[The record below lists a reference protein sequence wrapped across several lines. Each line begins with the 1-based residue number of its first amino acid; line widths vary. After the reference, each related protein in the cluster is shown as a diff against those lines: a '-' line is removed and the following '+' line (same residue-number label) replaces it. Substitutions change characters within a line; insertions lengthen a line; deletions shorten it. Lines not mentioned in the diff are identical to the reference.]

1 MRPSKKTV
9 LPAAFAVSLAV
20 GALAVPSASLARSA
34 HPRVSAL
41 ACAAIGNPY
50 RTKVSVLSGC
60 GYKFFPRQQVHAL
73 PGGGTSYT
81 YIVDGGTL
89 AYNIPPAGFDALQA
103 TPRQLREY
111 NLPSKAV
118 LGTRRWTAMMR
129 NLHFVT
135 PARTLIQGPSSAAFV
150 INSPNWAG
158 VVASGHSN
166 YNEVVADYTEPHI
179 GSSVCSPDAE
189 GTWVGLGGVT
199 DALGQEGT
207 AYGTGHPHGPW
218 WEVVRAD
225 DSNVSGPNYQN
236 WTASAGDH
244 ISTVL
249 VYNGSKYTFTLDD
262 DTSGRVMSPSY
273 TTSVYG
279 GNTAEVITEVPGSFH
294 LSNFGTIP
302 VSNAKATAGSTTKDL
317 ASFTYNRYQIWDGSQ
332 VMASAT
338 APTNP
343 SGGSKF
349 SISQSHCD

>member
-1 MRPSKKTV
+1 VRPSKKS
-9 LPAAFAVSLAV
+9 LLLAAFCVSLAS
-20 GALAVPSASLARSA
+20 GAVAVPSAALARPT
-34 HPRVSAL
+34 HPRVSPA
-41 ACAAIGNPY
+41 ACAAVANPY
-50 RTKVSVLSGC
+50 RAKVTTLSAC
-60 GYKFFPRQQVHAL
+60 GYKFFPRQRTRAL
-73 PGGGTSYT
+73 PGGGTSYV
-81 YIVDGGTL
+81 YNVDGGTL
-89 AYNIPPAGFDALQA
+89 TYNIPPAGFDALTA
-103 TPRQLREY
+103 SPNQLREY

-118 LGTRRWTAMMR
+118 LGTRSWTTMMR

-135 PARTLIQGPSSAAFV
+135 PARTLIQGPASTAFV
-150 INSPNWAG
+150 INSGNWAG
-158 VVASGHSN
+158 VVASGHSD
-166 YNEVVADYTEPHI
+166 YNEVIADYTEPHI

-189 GTWVGLGGVT
+189 GTWVGLGGVS

-218 WEVVRAD
+218 WEIVRAN
-225 DSNVSGPNYQN
+225 DSNLTGPNYQN

-262 DTSGRVMSPSY
+262 DTSGRVMSVSY
-273 TTSVYG
+273 TTTVYG
-279 GNTAEVITEVPGSFH
+279 GNTAEVITEVPGGYD

-302 VSNAKATAGSTTKDL
+302 VSNAKAVAGSTTKDL
-317 ASFTYNRYQIWDGSQ
+317 AGFTYNRYQIWDGSR